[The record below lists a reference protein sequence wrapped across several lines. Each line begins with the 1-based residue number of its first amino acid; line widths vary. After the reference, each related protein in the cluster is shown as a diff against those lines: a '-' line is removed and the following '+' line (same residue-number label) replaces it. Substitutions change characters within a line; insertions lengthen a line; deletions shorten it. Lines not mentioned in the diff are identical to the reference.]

1 MSEDRVAYWQ
11 DQIRANLAPEYQ
23 NINFVIDYPT
33 LSLLEKYGLNALN
46 LELRSTTVKSG
57 VTLSYSRDG
66 EVDVGGVETEGQFST
81 SVKYD
86 SFDLITTDTSATGE
100 VETFDSVS
108 FVYDF
113 ADFDAQG
120 NPSIKLKF

>member
-1 MSEDRVAYWQ
+1 MSQDRVAYWQ

-57 VTLSYSRDG
+57 VTLNYSRDG
-66 EVDVGGVETEGQFST
+66 EIDVGGTEVEGQI
-81 SVKYD
+81 D
-86 SFDLITTDTSATGE
+86 SS
-100 VETFDSVS
+100 
-108 FVYDF
+108 
-113 ADFDAQG
+113 
-120 NPSIKLKF
+120 